1 MNKEAKYGILF
12 IALLLIVVPAVFL
25 LIKASI
31 ALFGLLLFYP
41 GYCLTALLGA
51 FAGSALTKLSK

>member
-31 ALFGLLLFYP
+31 ALFGLMLFYP
-41 GYCLTALLGA
+41 GYCLTAILGA

>member
-12 IALLLIVVPAVFL
+12 IALLLIVVPAAFL
-25 LIKASI
+25 LIQASV
-31 ALFGLLLFYP
+31 GLLGLLFNYP
-41 GYCLTALLGA
+41 GYVLTAIVGM